1 MIKEYIRKLLFKL
14 LPIQRVT
21 IGNLHQ
27 LVENKDQ
34 CEIYQ
39 HNKLKFIEKGNVKNI
54 LVNTPKGLV
63 PIQHTF
69 KTVEYKEYI
78 LTLQN
83 GLSITCADEH
93 LVQTLYGDKQVQ
105 YLSKGDNILTKQGYT
120 KVENVQETYKCS
132 NMYDLE
138 LAGDYHYYYTNDIIS
153 HNTTTIGAFLLWYA
167 MFTNDATVLVVS
179 NKGDNAKEVI
189 ERIKFM
195 YESCPLWLKPGVTD
209 DGYNKHSLRF
219 DNGSRIISQATSEN
233 SGRGLSISLLFCYGG
248 NNTVEVMDDEGKQF
262 KLTLD
267 ELYEY
272 MV

>member
-1 MIKEYIRKLLFKL
+1 MIKNMFKKMLMSL
-14 LPIQRVT
+14 LPIDTVQIKSLMT
-21 IGNLHQ
+21 DLAKNCNIEQNG
-27 LVENKDQ
+27 KT
-34 CEIYQ
+34 
-39 HNKLKFIEKGNVKNI
+39 KFIKVQNLEGLFV
-54 LVNTPKGLV
+54 VSPKGLTPV
-63 PIQHTF
+63 KQIL
-69 KTVEYKEYI
+69 KTIPYQEYHLVLENLRLI
-78 LTLQN
+78 
-83 GLSITCADEH
+83 CADEH
-93 LVQTLYGDKQVQ
+93 IVATTKGDKQVQ
-105 YLSKGDNILTKQGYT
+105 HLTTQDVVLTQDGNQTVRLVHTLAK
-120 KVENVQETYKCS
+120 ESC
-132 NMYDLE
+132 MYDLE
-138 LAGDYHYYYTNDIIS
+138 LDDEYHYYYTNGIQS

-248 NNTVEVMDDEGKQF
+248 NNTVELMDEEGNEF
-262 KLTLD
+262 KMTLD